1 MSWLHV
7 TQNDRK
13 KTFYLKDGK
22 DILDRFVNLDTGYGI
37 KYRAAWNRFKQ
48 GQIPSAFKDEFGK
61 ILIPEDKPDRPL
73 KVVCYARVSS
83 SQDKANLETQSE
95 RIVHFANSYSLP
107 VNSIIKEIG
116 SGLNDKRPK
125 LLKILDDIEVT
136 HLVVEHKDRLTRFGF
151 NFLKSWLDSRQCQ
164 IIIINNVET
173 DKEDLMQ
180 DFVSLVTSMVAR
192 LYGLRR
198 SKRKTEQLIRQLQ
211 DDKKINDES

>member
-1 MSWLHV
+1 MVYHG
-7 TQNDRK
+7 NM
-13 KTFYLKDGK
+13 KTLKDYAR
-22 DILDRFVNLDTGYGI
+22 DHGI
-37 KYRAAWNRFKQ
+37 KYRAAWNRFKT
-48 GQIPSAFKDEFGK
+48 GKISSAFKDDFGK

-83 SQDKANLETQSE
+83 SQNKTNLESQAK
-95 RIVHFANSYSLP
+95 RIVHFANLSGLP
-107 VNSIIKEIG
+107 VNAIIKEIG

-125 LLKILDDIEVT
+125 LLKILNDIDVT
-136 HLVVEHKDRLTRFGF
+136 HIVIEHKDRIARFGF
-151 NFLKSWLDSRQCQ
+151 NFLQAWMASRQCE

-198 SKRKTEQLIRQLQ
+198 SKRKTEQLIKKLQ
-211 DDKKINDES
+211 NDKKINHKS